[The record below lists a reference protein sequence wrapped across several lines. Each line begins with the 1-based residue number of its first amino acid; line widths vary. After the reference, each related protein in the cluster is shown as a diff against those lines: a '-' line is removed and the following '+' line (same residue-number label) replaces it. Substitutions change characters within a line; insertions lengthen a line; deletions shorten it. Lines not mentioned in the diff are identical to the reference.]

1 MSVQLLKR
9 DEYIPDELQRKLRL
23 VEPHRDIK
31 KVIRDCF
38 AYLPSDLAA
47 ELVERLAGCVI
58 MESSLAVVHIHG
70 LQSNTP
76 GRRDDY
82 GIVSRKVVTTAG
94 VVSLAA
100 SFNSLTVANF
110 NFHGLG
116 TGSTAEAIGDT
127 ALVTELTTQYNPD
140 STRATGSKSNPGS
153 TNTYQ
158 TVATNTVDAS
168 ATVAEH
174 GIFSASSS
182 GTLWDRSLTG
192 TQTLSSGDGL
202 QTTYLL
208 TLTAGG

>member
-9 DEYIPDELQRKLRL
+9 DSYVPDELQRRLRL
-23 VEPHRDIK
+23 VEPHRSIK
-31 KVIRDCF
+31 SVVRDCF
-38 AYLPSDLAA
+38 AYLPADIAA
-47 ELVERLAGCVI
+47 ELVERLAGCVL

-70 LQSNTP
+70 LHSDTP
-76 GRRDDY
+76 GRHDDY

-94 VVSLAA
+94 VVALAA
-100 SFNSLTVANF
+100 TFNSLTMLNF

-140 STRATGSKSNPGS
+140 NTRATGAKTNPGS
-153 TNTYQ
+153 TNTFQ

-174 GIFSASSS
+174 GVFSATTA

-192 TQTLSSGDGL
+192 TQTLASGDGL
-202 QTTYLL
+202 ATTYVL